1 MTLPDPRT
9 RRTAPLDVTTSIAV
23 TEGIRVD
30 VRSQYLADQSM
41 PRQQRYVFAYT
52 VRVRNEGTEPAS
64 LRSRHWVITDGNDKV
79 EEVRGPGVIGRQ
91 PSLSPG
97 EEFEYSSGCVLTTPR
112 GEMHGEYQMVRQDGR
127 SFDAAI
133 APFALVLPHSLN

>member
-64 LRSRHWVITDGNDKV
+64 LRSRHWIITDGNDKV

-91 PSLSPG
+91 PSLAPG

-127 SFDAAI
+127 TFDAAI

>member
-1 MTLPDPRT
+1 MPQTDHRS
-9 RRTAPLDVTTSIAV
+9 AKFDVTTSIAV

-52 VRVRNEGTEPAS
+52 VRVRNEGTEPAA

-79 EEVRGPGVIGRQ
+79 EEVRGPGVVGRQ
-91 PSLSPG
+91 PLLGPG

-127 SFDAAI
+127 TFDAAI